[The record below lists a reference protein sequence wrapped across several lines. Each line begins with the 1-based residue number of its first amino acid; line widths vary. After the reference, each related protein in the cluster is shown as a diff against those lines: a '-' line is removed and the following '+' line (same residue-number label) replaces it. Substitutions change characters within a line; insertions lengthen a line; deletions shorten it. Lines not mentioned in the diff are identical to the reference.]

1 MTSVVV
7 DASLAVKWMLEETW
21 TAEATLLR
29 RRWAMEGIRVTAPSW
44 FVCEVSNVLF
54 QRLRDRQIRLVDAQD
69 NLRDLTR
76 LVALDAF
83 DSALAPRAIE
93 LAQALGLPKTYDC
106 LYLALAERL
115 ACDLWTADERFWNAV
130 KPTYPRFRWLG
141 SLVLPSTSSH
151 Q

>member
-7 DASLAVKWMLEETW
+7 DASLAVKWMLEEIW

-29 RRWAMEGIRVTAPSW
+29 RRWATEGIRVIAPAW

-93 LAQALGLPKTYDC
+93 LAQAFGLAKSYDC

-115 ACDLWTADERFWNAV
+115 ACDLWTADEQFWSAV
-130 KPTYPRFRWLG
+130 SSTFPQVKWLG
-141 SLVLPSTSSH
+141 SVALPSTASH